1 MILKELIKASFI
13 QNPKAMNKLLS
24 IDDRVLTSKFHN
36 GLLESEYFKLLIE
49 IRTELKPSH
58 QNVQQLDLFANYY
71 DTKPSVESR
80 LIALVKT
87 ANMKGLHL
95 VYDAD
100 LINEDPSIRNAKGF
114 IKNGEIYIN
123 ADRATDDTVIHE
135 FGHLYLADAKLQHPT
150 EYYQLL
156 SKVKETSF

>member
-1 MILKELIKASFI
+1 
-13 QNPKAMNKLLS
+13 
-24 IDDRVLTSKFHN
+24 
-36 GLLESEYFKLLIE
+36 
-49 IRTELKPSH
+49 
-58 QNVQQLDLFANYY
+58 
-71 DTKPSVESR
+71 
-80 LIALVKT
+80 
-87 ANMKGLHL
+87 MKGLHL

-100 LINEDPSIRNAKGF
+100 LVNEDPSIRNAKGF